1 MGRTELV
8 IITAVILFTAFVLGW
23 LAHWLVQRFNRVDT
37 ANVAEL
43 DHMASALHDAEEA
56 RDAALA
62 QLEARET
69 ELLHEL
75 NQTRAELQAA
85 MDGLGNARREAEELR
100 AYIEANS

>member
-8 IITAVILFTAFVLGW
+8 IITAVILFTAFLLGW
-23 LAHWLVQRFNRVDT
+23 LAHWLLQRFNRVET

-62 QLEARET
+62 QLEARES

>member
-8 IITAVILFTAFVLGW
+8 VITAVILFTAFVLGW
-23 LAHWLVQRFNRVDT
+23 LAHWLVQRFNRVET

-62 QLEARET
+62 QLEARES
-69 ELLHEL
+69 ELVHEL

>member
-8 IITAVILFTAFVLGW
+8 VITAVILFTAFLLGW
-23 LAHWLVQRFNRVDT
+23 LAHWLLQRFNRVET

-43 DHMASALHDAEEA
+43 DHMASALHEAEEA

-62 QLEARET
+62 RLEERES

>member
-8 IITAVILFTAFVLGW
+8 IITAVILFTAFLLGW
-23 LAHWLVQRFNRVDT
+23 LAHWLLQRFNRVET

-43 DHMASALHDAEEA
+43 DHMASALHEAEEA

-62 QLEARET
+62 QLEARES
-69 ELLHEL
+69 ELVHEL

>member
-8 IITAVILFTAFVLGW
+8 IITAVILFTAFLLGW
-23 LAHWLVQRFNRVDT
+23 LAHWLLQRFNRVET

-43 DHMASALHDAEEA
+43 DHMASALHEAEEA

-62 QLEARET
+62 QLEARES
-69 ELLHEL
+69 ELMHEL

>member
-8 IITAVILFTAFVLGW
+8 IITAVILFTAFLLGW
-23 LAHWLVQRFNRVDT
+23 LAHWLLQRFNRVET

-43 DHMASALHDAEEA
+43 DHMASALHEAEEA
-56 RDAALA
+56 RDAALV
-62 QLEARET
+62 QLEARES
-69 ELLHEL
+69 ELMHEL

>member
-8 IITAVILFTAFVLGW
+8 IITAVILFTAFLLGW
-23 LAHWLVQRFNRVDT
+23 LAHWLLQRFNRVET

-43 DHMASALHDAEEA
+43 DHMASALHEAEEA
-56 RDAALA
+56 RDAALV
-62 QLEARET
+62 QLEALES
-69 ELLHEL
+69 ELMHEL

>member
-8 IITAVILFTAFVLGW
+8 IITAVILFTAFLLGW
-23 LAHWLVQRFNRVDT
+23 LAHWLLQRFNRVET
-37 ANVAEL
+37 ANVSEL
-43 DHMASALHDAEEA
+43 DHMASALHEAEEA
-56 RDAALA
+56 RDAALV
-62 QLEARET
+62 QLEARES
-69 ELLHEL
+69 ELMHEL